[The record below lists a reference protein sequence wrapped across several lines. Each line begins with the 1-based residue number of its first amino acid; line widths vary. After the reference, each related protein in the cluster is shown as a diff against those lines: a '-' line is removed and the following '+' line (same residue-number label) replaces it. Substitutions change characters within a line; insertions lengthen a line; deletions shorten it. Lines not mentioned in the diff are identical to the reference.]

1 MDIQFLF
8 KVFNFGVLIPWAI
21 MIFLPRWKGTQ
32 MMLKSLLPVLIIA
45 ASYLFLVLWDALVS
59 HGGAIDFTS
68 FESIKQAFARDEVM
82 LIGWMHY
89 LAFDLFVGMWEL
101 RDAQRIS
108 LPHLLL
114 VPCLL
119 LTLLFGPIGLVLYW
133 VLSQWYNKIE

>member
-21 MIFLPRWKGTQ
+21 MIFFPRWSGTNV
-32 MMLKSLLPVLIIA
+32 MLKSLFPVLIIA
-45 ASYLFLVLWDALVS
+45 VSYLFLVLWDAFVS
-59 HGGAIDFTS
+59 VGGTIDFTS
-68 FESIKQAFARDEVM
+68 FESIKEAFARDQVM

-89 LAFDLFVGMWEL
+89 LAFDLFVGMWEF

-119 LTLLFGPIGLVLYW
+119 LTLLFGPIGFVLYW
-133 VLSQWYNKIE
+133 VFSKWYNKIE

>member
-1 MDIQFLF
+1 
-8 KVFNFGVLIPWAI
+8 
-21 MIFLPRWKGTQ
+21 
-32 MMLKSLLPVLIIA
+32 MLKSLLPVLIIA
-45 ASYLFLVLWDALVS
+45 ASYFFLVLWDALYTN
-59 HGGAIDFTS
+59 GGTIDFTS
-68 FESIKQAFARDEVM
+68 FDAIKQAFARDEVM

-89 LAFDLFVGMWEL
+89 LAFDLFVGIWEL

-133 VLSQWYNKIE
+133 VISQWYKKIE

>member
-8 KVFNFGVLIPWAI
+8 KVFNFGVLIPWAM

-59 HGGAIDFTS
+59 NGGAIDFTS
-68 FESIKQAFARDEVM
+68 FESIKQGFARDEVM